1 MSKVPVLVV
10 LSEVDKGQTF
20 PLTNKAYLCGRS
32 TSNIINFKDT
42 TVSSTHCEF
51 VKTESNAYLVRDMDS
66 TNGTKVNGASIK
78 SVELKNG
85 DIIRLG
91 RIELLYSLESSTP
104 VSIETK
110 TMIDLTKASNAGPL
124 KPMENVSII
133 PKSTE
138 PRREKIVSQITI
150 YVLIALALAII
161 SLILWLFAI
170 SK

>member
-1 MSKVPVLVV
+1 MNKIPVLIV

-32 TSNIINFKDT
+32 TTNIINFKDA

-51 VKTESNAYLVRDMDS
+51 VKTDMNTYLIRDMDS
-66 TNGTKVNGASIK
+66 TNGTKINGSSIK

-91 RIELLYSLESSTP
+91 RVELLFSLESNAPAST
-104 VSIETK
+104 ETK
-110 TMIDLTKASNAGPL
+110 TMIDLSKVSNAEPL

-133 PKSTE
+133 PKLIDS
-138 PRREKIVSQITI
+138 RKEKIVSQITI